1 MAKLTTTLLAA
12 AGFVAL
18 ALVRTASAQPG
29 EVQQRLD
36 NQQQRI
42 NQGVASGELTKGEA
56 ARDESHLAADQAA
69 RNRDLAAHGGHLTPE
84 ERAHLNQR
92 LNHNSA
98 RVYDTKHNDVVR
110 PR

>member
-1 MAKLTTTLLAA
+1 MAKLTTTLLGA

-18 ALVRTASAQPG
+18 ALVRTAAAQPG
-29 EVQQRLD
+29 EVQQRID

-69 RNRDLAAHGGHLTPE
+69 RNRDLAAHGGHLTPD

>member
-1 MAKLTTTLLAA
+1 MAKYTIMLGMAVI
-12 AGFVAL
+12 FAL
-18 ALVRTASAQPG
+18 ALSQTAAAQPG
-29 EVQQRLD
+29 EVQQRID

-42 NQGVASGELTKGEA
+42 DQGVASGELTKGEA

-98 RVYDTKHNDVVR
+98 RVYDTKHNAVVR

>member
-1 MAKLTTTLLAA
+1 MAKYTIMLGMAVI
-12 AGFVAL
+12 FAL
-18 ALVRTASAQPG
+18 ALSQTAAAQPG
-29 EVQQRLD
+29 EVQQRID

-42 NQGVASGELTKGEA
+42 DQGVASGELTKGEA

-69 RNRDLAAHGGHLTPE
+69 RNRDLATHGGHLTPE

-98 RVYDTKHNDVVR
+98 RVYDTKHNAVVR